1 MKVVSTI
8 QELERERKMISSP
21 VGFVPTMGFL
31 HEGHLSLVRGAGKES
46 KSVVVSIF
54 VNPTQFGPEEDLAS
68 YPRDVERDL
77 KLLENEGVN
86 LVFTPSAEEI
96 YPPGYCTWVEVE
108 GITHILEGA
117 SRQGHFRGVATVV
130 LKLLNIVQPD
140 RTYFGQKDA
149 QQAVVIQRMV
159 SDLNLDTEIVVLP
172 TLREPDG
179 LAMSSRNIYLSPP
192 ERKVALCIFDSLRLA
207 RELYQGGERSTEIIC
222 HKMTDLMLSQPQVKL
237 DYVGIVHPQTLKK
250 MVEVKPGALVLVAA
264 WVGKV
269 RLIDN
274 ILI

>member
-1 MKVVSTI
+1 MLSP
-8 QELERERKMISSP
+8 P

-46 KSVVVSIF
+46 KAVVVSIF
-54 VNPTQFGPEEDLAS
+54 VNPTQFGPHEDLAS

-77 KLLENEGVN
+77 KLLEDEGVN
-86 LVFTPSAEEI
+86 LVFTPEASEM
-96 YPPGYCTWVEVE
+96 YPPGYSTWIEVE

-117 SRQGHFRGVATVV
+117 SRPGHFRGMATVV
-130 LKLLNIVQPD
+130 LKLLNIVRPD
-140 RTYFGQKDA
+140 RAYFGQKDA

-159 SDLNLDTEIVVLP
+159 SDLNLDIKIVILS
-172 TLREPDG
+172 TIREADG
-179 LAMSSRNIYLSPP
+179 LAMSSRNTYLSPP

-222 HKMTDLMLSQPQVKL
+222 RKMADLMLSQPQVEL
-237 DYVGIVHPQTLKK
+237 DYVEVVHPQTLKK
-250 MVEVKPGALVLVAA
+250 MAEAKLGALVLVAA

-274 ILI
+274 ILL

>member
-8 QELERERKMISSP
+8 QELERERKMLSSP

-31 HEGHLSLVRGAGKES
+31 HEGHLSLVRGAGRES

-86 LVFTPSAEEI
+86 LVFTPEASEM
-96 YPPGYCTWVEVE
+96 YPPGYSTWIEVE

-117 SRQGHFRGVATVV
+117 SRPGHFRGVATVV

-140 RTYFGQKDA
+140 RAYFGQKDA

-159 SDLNLDTEIVVLP
+159 SDLNLDIKIVILP

-179 LAMSSRNIYLSPP
+179 LAMSSRNTYLSPS

-207 RELYQGGERSTEIIC
+207 RELYQGGERSTEVIC
-222 HKMTDLMLSQPQVKL
+222 RKMTDLMLSQPQVKL
-237 DYVGIVHPQTLKK
+237 DYVGIVHPQTFKK

-264 WVGKV
+264 WVEKV

-274 ILI
+274 ILV